1 MTLPPVAETPK
12 RELLVFYYKYRL
24 RLWAAFLLPFLAAVT
39 VSFVPTPRYAAES
52 TLVVRLG
59 SEYVYQPDAGA
70 STAGQ
75 PSPIPFDRDQIY
87 KAEVAILGSYDL
99 HEQVVR
105 EVGVNR
111 MYPSREDTR
120 KDGTGAAMKKAV
132 IGLLDKWFPDDADE
146 SLLGRMASGVRV
158 ALIGDDIDV
167 ATTPA
172 EREIKRL
179 ERAVMVFEKRLKITL
194 ERESAVIALSFQ
206 HKDRQVAIEALDN
219 MLKLYMEK
227 RKALYTETRTAPAR
241 QQLDNIKRRSASAQ
255 ATIERFKREHQIYS
269 LPDQRTQLLQQR
281 EDIRKQMNVV
291 SNPALQAKY
300 DAVMQQ
306 LDALDAQERR
316 FYALEHELQVA
327 NEEYSVYVRKLDEA
341 QAYDSIERARAGSVR
356 VIQPPAAA
364 PEPKKLQGIIVA
376 IGFVFSL
383 ICAALTAAFTEF
395 SRSGFL
401 TPERLERNI
410 GLPVLTAVPM
420 RRK

>member
-1 MTLPPVAETPK
+1 MTLPPVTESPK

-24 RLWAAFLLPFLAAVT
+24 RLWLAFLLPFLAAVAL
-39 VSFVPTPRYAAES
+39 SFVPTPRYAAES

-99 HEQVVR
+99 HELVVR
-105 EVGVNR
+105 EVGVDR
-111 MYPSREDTR
+111 MYPSSGETP
-120 KDGTGAAMKKAV
+120 KQGTGAAIKKTIVA
-132 IGLLDKWFPDDADE
+132 LLDKWFPDDADE
-146 SLLGRMASGVRV
+146 SLMGRMASGVRV
-158 ALIGDDIDV
+158 ALIGDDLDV
-167 ATTPA
+167 AVTPA
-172 EREIKRL
+172 ERERKRI

-206 HKDRQVAIEALDN
+206 HKDRAVAIEALDEL
-219 MLKLYMEK
+219 LKQYMEK

-241 QQLDNIKRRSASAQ
+241 QQLDNIKRRAAGAQSAV
-255 ATIERFKREHQIYS
+255 ERFKREHKIYS
-269 LPDQRTQLLQQR
+269 LPDQRMQLLQQR
-281 EDIRKQMNVV
+281 EDIRKQMGVV
-291 SNPALQAKY
+291 SNPSLEEKY
-300 DAVMQQ
+300 NNVMTQ

-316 FYALEHELQVA
+316 FYALEHESQVA

-364 PEPKKLQGIIVA
+364 PEPKKLQGIIVD
-376 IGFVFSL
+376 IGFVLSL
-383 ICAALTAAFTEF
+383 MFTALVAAVTEF

-401 TPERLERNI
+401 TPERLERNV
-410 GLPVLTAVPM
+410 GLPVLTAVPW
-420 RRK
+420 RK